1 MQSFNKCLLL
11 YWTIFMHE
19 ECDFWGD
26 VLLFCFFFFLQTFHY
41 RNTCHS
47 LSYSHRKSSG
57 IAFSLNPSAAIFP
70 FKTVL
75 ILQSKLNMQW
85 VGNFHLEVLVNWSDS
100 QVFQNNC
107 TVYSSWRTY
116 EGLSHRVLGLVFSKF
131 RKSVL
136 DWDT

>member
-1 MQSFNKCLLL
+1 MFAFILDYLHAWRMWFLGGCSA
-11 YWTIFMHE
+11 
-19 ECDFWGD
+19 
-26 VLLFCFFFFLQTFHY
+26 VLLFFFFLQTFHY

-116 EGLSHRVLGLVFSKF
+116 EGLSHRELGLVFSKF